1 MLTAL
6 KLLESLLLNHV
17 IPRIETNRLIF
28 NLPGLMKLT
37 TINFTD
43 SEKDARKKI
52 ELSNSIMKDRK
63 IVLQIRS

>member
-43 SEKDARKKI
+43 SEKDARNKLNCRI
-52 ELSNSIMKDRK
+52 QL
-63 IVLQIRS
+63 